1 MPSYFKTI
9 NAKLPRAALDGALFW
24 RGIDGAPCRFRCPR
38 TRHRT
43 YKRACIIPHDL
54 LIDQGAVQDFLPPGR
69 MAALARH
76 CGLQPCT
83 NLNFGPSPALS
94 SAPLSPHR
102 LSVASDLHSREDGR
116 HRQLF
121 PHSRKRPHSVA
132 VSGRREVK
140 IRQDNPPPPSD
151 MAMKSSFLR

>member
-1 MPSYFKTI
+1 MNHKTI
-9 NAKLPRAALDGALFW
+9 NAKLLRAAPDDALFW

-54 LIDQGAVQDFLPPGR
+54 LINQGAVQDFLPPGR

-94 SAPLSPHR
+94 SAPLSPIGCPWQAISIAERTDITDSYFHVR
-102 LSVASDLHSREDGR
+102 G
-116 HRQLF
+116 
-121 PHSRKRPHSVA
+121 
-132 VSGRREVK
+132 SGRMVWRRPGGE
-140 IRQDNPPPPSD
+140 
-151 MAMKSSFLR
+151 KSRSGRIILLYRPIWP